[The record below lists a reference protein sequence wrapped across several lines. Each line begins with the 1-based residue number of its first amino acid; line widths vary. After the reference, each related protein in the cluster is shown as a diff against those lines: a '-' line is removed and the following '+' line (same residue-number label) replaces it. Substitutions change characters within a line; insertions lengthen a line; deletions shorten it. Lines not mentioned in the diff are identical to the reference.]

1 MQRKQLMTRLKCFV
15 GGSQFISPLEFDEMF
30 QENNKVYFRV
40 QIKKFKCPN
49 CPSFQTSRKFDLK
62 RHISNVHEGKKTY
75 PCNLCSLQFYGKKN
89 LNRHVEIVH
98 GYVLPKE
105 LKLLD
110 TSEEINVQ
118 NASADGL
125 IFVIGREL
133 YPVEEYFTSPSI
145 LLMI

>member
-40 QIKKFKCPN
+40 QMKEFKCPN

-62 RHISNVHEGKKTY
+62 RHISSVHEGKKPY

-125 IFVIGREL
+125 IFVISRE
-133 YPVEEYFTSPSI
+133 
-145 LLMI
+145 